1 MREEETETTMS
12 GAELSAAL
20 TDGGACRIDAAAFS
34 SMELASAAHTA
45 SSAGSTL
52 ILYNTKRLS
61 LSEVRRIAEE
71 GGRRV
76 IFDDVR
82 LI

>member
-1 MREEETETTMS
+1 MS

-20 TDGGACRIDAAAFS
+20 TDGGACRIDAASFS
-34 SMELASAAHTA
+34 TLELASAAQTA
-45 SSAGSTL
+45 SEAGSTL
-52 ILYNTKRLS
+52 ILYNTKSLS
-61 LSEVRRIAEE
+61 LSEVRRIAHE

>member
-1 MREEETETTMS
+1 MS
-12 GAELSAAL
+12 GLELSAAL
-20 TDGGACRIDAAAFS
+20 TDGGPCRIDAAGFS
-34 SMELASAAHTA
+34 GHELASAAHTA
-45 SSAGSTL
+45 SSSGSTL
-52 ILYNTKRLS
+52 ILYNTKGLS

-76 IFDDVR
+76 IFDDAR

>member
-1 MREEETETTMS
+1 MS

-20 TDGGACRIDAAAFS
+20 NDGGACRIDAAGFS
-34 SMELASAAHTA
+34 TGELADAAHLASA
-45 SSAGSTL
+45 AGSTL
-52 ILYNTKRLS
+52 ILYNTKGLS

>member
-1 MREEETETTMS
+1 MS
-12 GAELSAAL
+12 GAELAAVL
-20 TDGGACRIDAAAFS
+20 SDGGACRINAAGFS
-34 SMELASAAHTA
+34 SLELASAAQTA
-45 SSAGSTL
+45 SAAGSTL
-52 ILYNTKRLS
+52 ILYNTKGLS